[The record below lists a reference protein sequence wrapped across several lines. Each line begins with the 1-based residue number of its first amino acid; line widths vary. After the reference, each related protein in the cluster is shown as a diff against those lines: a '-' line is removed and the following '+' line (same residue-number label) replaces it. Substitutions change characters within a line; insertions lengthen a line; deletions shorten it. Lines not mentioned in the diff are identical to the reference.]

1 MSNQAENYIILKPMA
16 ERFNKIASK
25 ITDEEIKSLIKSEL
39 REQIRKIDFTYE
51 VKSIIEEY
59 LDENSD
65 EVLTFYK
72 NGLKEKLK

>member
-1 MSNQAENYIILKPMA
+1 MSNQAENYIILKPIA
-16 ERFNKIASK
+16 ERFNKIASE

-72 NGLKEKLK
+72 NGLEEKLK

>member
-1 MSNQAENYIILKPMA
+1 MSNQTENYIILKPIA
-16 ERFNKIASK
+16 ERFNKIASE

-72 NGLKEKLK
+72 NGLEERLK

>member
-1 MSNQAENYIILKPMA
+1 MSNQAENYIILKPIA
-16 ERFNKIASK
+16 ERFNKIASE